1 MRSLFFLI
9 TWVFLLLLAEICH
22 AQDIQAFSPTNG
34 HWNFLSLDNA
44 SIGNPKDINLSFHSN
59 YSRNPLVE
67 ADSIKKTNN
76 LLIENLTT
84 LNLVASYSPNSR
96 FEIILDTP
104 YGFSAGQKK
113 AKSLKLQK
121 QNMLDDGGQLNNIRL
136 SPKFIILNQ
145 KDFGSFG
152 LALSFPQSIPLK
164 NETQEIQKSY
174 FSSSAKMILSYQIAR
189 FRISTN
195 IGYRHRFNSLANP
208 TRIENCSGSKSGICY
223 NPFYLGDAILYGIAM
238 DLTITSDT
246 KIIAEVFGKT
256 FFDQQK
262 NPMEAIIGLRSQATA
277 NTSFYLS
284 FGKGITLDLST
295 PDFRFVAGMSWQVSP
310 EKDSDGDGIVDQ
322 KDMCIDLPEDKD
334 QNLDLDGCPD
344 LDNDGDQ
351 IEDSKDKCPNQAED
365 LDGFEDNDGC
375 QDADNDKDGMLD
387 IRDSCPNQA
396 EDFDKYQDSDG
407 CPDENELEGHIRV
420 EKGIIIT
427 TNTIFFQK
435 QKSILVF
442 PQSNKAFEY
451 LALFLQKHP
460 QVKKVLIEAHSDN
473 SMAEIDSV
481 QLTQERADA
490 IKHTLLSLNIDQNR
504 LETKGFGFSKP
515 WFKDDTEKQS
525 LNRRIVFRITEHE

>member
-1 MRSLFFLI
+1 MKALFFLI

-22 AQDIQAFSPTNG
+22 AQDIQGFSPTNG
-34 HWNFLSLDNA
+34 SWNFLSLDNA

-59 YSRNPLVE
+59 YSRNPVVE
-67 ADSIKKTNN
+67 SDPTRKINN
-76 LLIENLTT
+76 LLVENLTT
-84 LNLVASYSPNSR
+84 LNLIASYSPNSR

-145 KDFGSFG
+145 KDFKGFG
-152 LALSFPQSIPLK
+152 IALSFPQSIPLK
-164 NETQEIQKSY
+164 NETQEFQKSY
-174 FSSSAKMILSYQIAR
+174 FASSVKMIVSYQISK

-208 TRIENCSGSKSGICY
+208 TRIENCLGSKSGICY

-238 DLTITSDT
+238 DLLITNDI
-246 KIIAEVFGKT
+246 KFIAEIFGKN

-262 NPMEAIIGLRSQATA
+262 NPIEAIAGLRSQATP

-284 FGKGITLDLST
+284 FGKGITSDLST
-295 PDFRFVAGMSWQVSP
+295 PDFRFVAGMSWQISP
-310 EKDSDGDGIVDQ
+310 EKDSDGDGIADN
-322 KDMCIDLPEDKD
+322 KDSCIDLAEDKD
-334 QNLDLDGCPD
+334 QYLDLDGCPD

-365 LDGFEDNDGC
+365 LDGFEDDDGC
-375 QDADNDKDGMLD
+375 LDADNDKDGMLD

-396 EDFDKYQDSDG
+396 EDFDKYQDADG

-427 TNTIFFQK
+427 RNTIFFQK
-435 QKSILVF
+435 NKSTLVF
-442 PQSNKAFEY
+442 PQSNKAFQY

-460 QVKKVLIEAHSDN
+460 QVKKVLIEAHSDT
-473 SMAEIDSV
+473 SMAEIDSI

-490 IKHTLLSLNIDQNR
+490 IKNTLLGLNINQNR
-504 LETKGFGFSKP
+504 LDTKGFGFSKP
-515 WFKDDTEKQS
+515 IIKNDIEQQA
-525 LNRRIVFRITEHE
+525 LNRRIVFRITEHD